1 MTTKKINE
9 STSKKLEDFI
19 FKNRKTILCVVCVVV
34 VAAAA
39 LCVVVGVRD
48 SQNKKGLAA
57 IDQIEFAYTAKA
69 ENLSETDIAARQ
81 NKVLDDVA
89 AYVTKGGIVGVR
101 ANMLAAEACSI
112 KKDYASAYNYYS
124 AAASLGKEFY
134 TKPYCEFNAAVSA
147 EEMGNADDA
156 LNLYKSAFETP
167 DFLLAPHAGFS
178 YARLLDSKGD
188 MKAAQEAYQKVI
200 DLYPQDSWA
209 DLSQSRLI
217 DLGSKG
223 AIE

>member
-57 IDQIEFAYTAKA
+57 IDKIEFAYTSKA

-101 ANMLAAEACSI
+101 ANMLAADVYFA
-112 KKDYASAYNYYS
+112 KKDYPSALESYL
-124 AAASLGKEFY
+124 AAAKLGNKMY
-134 TKPYCEFNAAVSA
+134 TAPLCNYNAAVCSEELGKKDEALKYYLEAAGTKDFYLASHALFNAGRIQESLGNDKDAA
-147 EEMGNADDA
+147 ETYKKAVDGYSNDEWA
-156 LNLYKSAFETP
+156 NLCQS
-167 DFLLAPHAGFS
+167 
-178 YARLLDSKGD
+178 RI
-188 MKAAQEAYQKVI
+188 I
-200 DLYPQDSWA
+200 DLQVKGK
-209 DLSQSRLI
+209 I
-217 DLGSKG
+217 D
-223 AIE
+223 

>member
-101 ANMLAAEACSI
+101 ANMLAADVYFA
-112 KKDYASAYNYYS
+112 KKDYPSALESYL
-124 AAASLGKEFY
+124 AAAKLGNKMY
-134 TKPYCEFNAAVSA
+134 TAPLCNYNAAVCSEALKYYLEAAGTKDFYLASHALFNAGRIQESLGNDKDAA
-147 EEMGNADDA
+147 ETYKKAVDGYSNDEWA
-156 LNLYKSAFETP
+156 NLCQS
-167 DFLLAPHAGFS
+167 
-178 YARLLDSKGD
+178 RI
-188 MKAAQEAYQKVI
+188 I
-200 DLYPQDSWA
+200 DLQVKGK
-209 DLSQSRLI
+209 I
-217 DLGSKG
+217 D
-223 AIE
+223 

>member
-101 ANMLAAEACSI
+101 ANMLAADVYFA
-112 KKDYASAYNYYS
+112 KKDYPNG
-124 AAASLGKEFY
+124 LPEEFEKE
-134 TKPYCEFNAAVSA
+134 
-147 EEMGNADDA
+147 
-156 LNLYKSAFETP
+156 
-167 DFLLAPHAGFS
+167 
-178 YARLLDSKGD
+178 
-188 MKAAQEAYQKVI
+188 
-200 DLYPQDSWA
+200 
-209 DLSQSRLI
+209 
-217 DLGSKG
+217 
-223 AIE
+223 

>member
-1 MTTKKINE
+1 MSETNE
-9 STSKKLEDFI
+9 KLEDLLKDN
-19 FKNRKTILCVVCVVV
+19 KNLFLTIVAVLVIAAVGICVF
-34 VAAAA
+34 
-39 LCVVVGVRD
+39 VGMKE
-48 SQNKKGLAA
+48 SKIKKGLSAV
-57 IDQIEFAYTAKA
+57 DSIEFDFSVKSDALTDDEVNARVAKLLEA
-69 ENLSETDIAARQ
+69 VKPYLSE
-81 NKVLDDVA
+81 K
-89 AYVTKGGIVGVR
+89 GIVGVR

-112 KKDYASAYNYYS
+112 KKDYASAYKYYRE
-124 AAASLGKEFY
+124 AASLGKEFY